1 VDLDKLFEKV
11 PYDRIIPIPHWQR
24 WSAVGAVAVAILAAF
39 YFLVVQAKDGEILKL
54 KDDLAKI
61 QKEVD
66 DTRRQAKKITELK
79 EKMVKLEAELAEASL
94 QLPSD
99 KEIPSLLTQI
109 SNFGTQ
115 AGLEFLQFK
124 PGGEVKR
131 DFYAEVPV
139 SLKLTGKF
147 HNILM
152 FFDEI
157 AHLPRIV
164 TISDIVMKSGGAKKG
179 GSVTTLDVS
188 LQAVTYRFLDTAM
201 LKKPEEKGET
211 GGKGEAPK
219 AGGAEKKG

>member
-1 VDLDKLFEKV
+1 MDLDKLFEKV

-24 WSAVGAVAVAILAAF
+24 WSAVGVIAVVILTAF

-115 AGLEFLQFK
+115 SGLEFLQFK
-124 PGGEVKR
+124 PANEIPR

-164 TISDIVMKSGGAKKG
+164 TISDIVMKSGSAKG
-179 GSVTTLDVS
+179 GVTNLDVS

-201 LKKPEEKGET
+201 LKKPEEKG
-211 GGKGEAPK
+211 AP
-219 AGGAEKKG
+219 GGAEKSSKAGAEKKE